1 MTDYTKSLPDHTVQY
16 IGEQDLYLE
25 VFEGDEIQGGS
36 DHRPPLL
43 FVHGAYTGSWMWS
56 KYIPHFVQQGWTCY
70 AMNLRSH
77 YKSRVQ
83 DMTRVTFEDYL
94 EDIQEIITAC
104 GEPPILIGF
113 SMGGILSQKIA
124 EHSPLRGLI
133 VIDSSLS
140 QEVLRSVPYAD
151 VVRITPGLVV
161 PAPVH
166 DELTS
171 IDESAEDIAFQR
183 KYLAMES
190 SQAFSTFSAFFGGED
205 VVSINGESITCPSLV
220 IKAVS
225 SEEEEQRGR
234 LTAEQ
239 LHAEYTGLWHTTHTG
254 LLVGQRYFE
263 AVKIILEWLDRRKS
277 EFSSQH

>member
-1 MTDYTKSLPDHTVQY
+1 MTDYTKSLPDHTVKY

-25 VFEGDEIQGGS
+25 IFKGDDIQGIGEN
-36 DHRPPLL
+36 RPPLL

-56 KYIPHFVQQGWTCY
+56 KYIPHFIHEGWTCY
-70 AMNLRSH
+70 VMNLRSH

-94 EDIQEIITAC
+94 EDIQEVIAEC

-113 SMGGILSQKIA
+113 SMGGILSQKLA
-124 EHSPLRGLI
+124 ESSPLRGLI

-140 QEVLRSVPYAD
+140 QEVLRTVPYEAEP
-151 VVRITPGLVV
+151 ITPGLIV
-161 PAPVH
+161 PAPVR

-171 IDESAEDIAFQR
+171 IDESEEDIAFQR

-190 SQAFSTFSAFFGGED
+190 SQAFSTFSAAFGAGEG
-205 VVSINGESITCPSLV
+205 VSINGESITCPSLV

-225 SEEEEQRGR
+225 SDEEELRGK
-234 LTAEQ
+234 LTAKQ
-239 LHAEYTGLWHTTHTG
+239 LHAEYAGLWHTTHTG
-254 LLVGQRYFE
+254 LLVGQRYME
-263 AVKIILEWLDRRKS
+263 AVEIILEWLRRKS
-277 EFSSQH
+277 ELSS

>member
-1 MTDYTKSLPDHTVQY
+1 MKDYTKSLPDHTVQY

-25 VFEGDEIQGGS
+25 IFEGDEIQGRS
-36 DHRPPLL
+36 NHRPPLL

-70 AMNLRSH
+70 VMNLRSH

-94 EDIQEIITAC
+94 EDIQEIITEC

-113 SMGGILSQKIA
+113 SMGGILSQKLA
-124 EHSPLRGLI
+124 ESSPLRGLV

-140 QEVLRSVPYAD
+140 QEVLRSVPYAEVD
-151 VVRITPGLVV
+151 RITPGLVV

-166 DELTS
+166 HELTS

-239 LHAEYTGLWHTTHTG
+239 LRAEYAGLWHTTHTG
-254 LLVGQRYFE
+254 LLVGQRYIE
-263 AVKIILEWLDRRKS
+263 AVEIILDWLQRRKS
-277 EFSSQH
+277 DFSS

>member
-36 DHRPPLL
+36 DHTPPLL

-151 VVRITPGLVV
+151 VDRITPGLVV

-225 SEEEEQRGR
+225 SEEDEQRGR

-263 AVKIILEWLDRRKS
+263 AVEIILEWLQRRKS
-277 EFSSQH
+277 DFSS

>member
-1 MTDYTKSLPDHTVQY
+1 MKDYTKSLPDHTAQY

-25 VFEGDEIQGGS
+25 VFEGDEIQGRS

-94 EDIQEIITAC
+94 EDIQEIITEC

-140 QEVLRSVPYAD
+140 QEVLRSVPYAEVD
-151 VVRITPGLVV
+151 RITPGLVV

-263 AVKIILEWLDRRKS
+263 AVEIILEWLQRRKS
-277 EFSSQH
+277 DFSS

>member
-1 MTDYTKSLPDHTVQY
+1 
-16 IGEQDLYLE
+16 
-25 VFEGDEIQGGS
+25 
-36 DHRPPLL
+36 
-43 FVHGAYTGSWMWS
+43 
-56 KYIPHFVQQGWTCY
+56 
-70 AMNLRSH
+70 MNLRSH

-263 AVKIILEWLDRRKS
+263 AVEIILEWLQRRKS
-277 EFSSQH
+277 DFSS

>member
-1 MTDYTKSLPDHTVQY
+1 MTDYTKLLPDHTVKY

-25 VFEGDEIQGGS
+25 IFEGDVVPGISG
-36 DHRPPLL
+36 HRPPLL

-56 KYIPHFVQQGWTCY
+56 KYIPHFIHEGWTCY
-70 AMNLRSH
+70 VMNLRSH

-94 EDIQEIITAC
+94 EDIQEVIAEC
-104 GEPPILIGF
+104 GEPPVLIGF
-113 SMGGILSQKIA
+113 SMGGILSQKLA
-124 EHSPLRGLI
+124 ETSTLRGLI

-140 QEVLRSVPYAD
+140 QEVLHSVPYEAD
-151 VVRITPGLVV
+151 RITPGLIV
-161 PAPVH
+161 PAPVR

-190 SQAFSTFSAFFGGED
+190 SHAFSTFSAFFGDAD

-225 SEEEEQRGR
+225 SDEEELRGR
-234 LTAEQ
+234 LTAKQ
-239 LHAEYTGLWHTTHTG
+239 LHAEYAGLWHTTHTG
-254 LLVGQRYFE
+254 LLVGQRYME
-263 AVKIILEWLDRRKS
+263 TVEIILEWLQRRKS
-277 EFSSQH
+277 ELSS

>member
-1 MTDYTKSLPDHTVQY
+1 MKDYTKSLPDHTSRY

-25 VFEGDEIQGGS
+25 IFEGDEIQGRS
-36 DHRPPLL
+36 NHRPPLL

-70 AMNLRSH
+70 VMNLRCH

-94 EDIQEIITAC
+94 EDIREIMTEC

-113 SMGGILSQKIA
+113 SMGGILSQKLA
-124 EHSPLRGLI
+124 ESSPLRGLV

-140 QEVLRSVPYAD
+140 QEVLRSVPYAEVD
-151 VVRITPGLVV
+151 RVTPGLVV

-166 DELTS
+166 HELTS

-225 SEEEEQRGR
+225 SEEEDQRGR

-239 LHAEYTGLWHTTHTG
+239 LRAEYAGLWHTTHTG

-263 AVKIILEWLDRRKS
+263 AAEIILKWLNRN
-277 EFSSQH
+277 EISSGV